1 MQDTMAR
8 EGVVMVM
15 EDLEKERA
23 YAGGRGRIRA
33 RSRHGIW
40 SREVSKVE

>member
-1 MQDTMAR
+1 MMQDTMAR

-23 YAGGRGRIRA
+23 YAGGRGRVYVRGRDMVYA
-33 RSRHGIW
+33 RGR
-40 SREVSKVE
+40 